1 MKPPPPE
8 AKKFIELMAV
18 TLADQGELI
27 EFGWKTLRQTAI
39 RPDAPEIQLV
49 EMRFAFFAG
58 AQHLLGGLTAIM
70 GGGYELPTEKDLGRL
85 DRICEELQG
94 FLKEWEERMERV
106 AGRKA

>member
-1 MKPPPPE
+1 MRPPPPE
-8 AKKFIELMAV
+8 AKKFIELMAA

-27 EFGWKTLRQTAI
+27 EFGWQALRKAAI
-39 RPDAPEIQLV
+39 KPNAPEIQLV

-58 AQHLLGGLTAIM
+58 AQHLLGSLTAIM
-70 GGGYELPTEKDLGRL
+70 GGGELPTEKDLGRL

-106 AGRKA
+106 ARGKA